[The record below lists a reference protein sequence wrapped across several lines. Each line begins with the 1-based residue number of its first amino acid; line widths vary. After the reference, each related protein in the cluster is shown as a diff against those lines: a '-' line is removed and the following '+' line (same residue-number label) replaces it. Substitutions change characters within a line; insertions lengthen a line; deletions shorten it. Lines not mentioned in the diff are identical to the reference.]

1 MCEEHTLEY
10 IEKKRER
17 IKKIS
22 FAVIYFA
29 AGILCIILCYFC
41 YNSIQNQ
48 LYKERA
54 VHLSEISEQ
63 MVKMLDD
70 VVKDQWKTA
79 VAYENKIEQE
89 SPRNYRELWEIQKM
103 SEEDMEL
110 RGMYIVILDNKNNY
124 YDSKGNMGKMDG
136 MDGETIS
143 STSYGDLKISK
154 NRLIVIKQLEHP
166 IYFQDS
172 SVVLTRIAVVKDM
185 ATICNLL
192 EVQEFQ
198 SNSFIYII
206 NKNGDMIF
214 QENHAEWIEKSNALS
229 ALEKVEFLH
238 GDYSTLYQQVT
249 MRGRG
254 CMEVSL
260 AEKGYFLALEPMEIC
275 DWTMLLLVPS
285 DTVSVNSKKFMK
297 AIIICVSV
305 IATVIMVLLAILIFM
320 SLSASNSK
328 RRILQQERTN
338 RALRNAMAAESANKA
353 KSEFLAHMSHDVR
366 TPINGIIGMAKIA
379 KDNLDSKDILEDCIQ
394 KILFS
399 SDHLLSLINDILDMS
414 KIESGKIELAHE
426 PFDLMDLMDECTS
439 IISGQLEQSNVQ
451 FEQEYN
457 NLFHTKLMGDELHLR
472 QILVNILSNAVK
484 FTSENGNILLQ
495 VSELSADNEI
505 ARFQFAIIDT
515 GKGMSEEFL
524 KHIFE
529 PFTQEDNSRSR
540 YQGSGLG
547 MAIVKKMVDR
557 MNGQITVNSH
567 LGEGTSFIVDLAF
580 DLDKQSIAENS
591 GEKKPFEKANLQGLK
606 TLLVEDNEMN
616 LEIIT
621 YILKDAGI
629 EVAHAWNG
637 QEALQIFERS
647 EVGEFSFIFM
657 DVMMP
662 VMNGIEATKAIR
674 SLEREDAKT
683 IPIFAMT
690 ANAYVEDMKETREA
704 GMNEHLSKPIDIDRM
719 FQMMEKYSFRSPFG

>member
-54 VHLSEISEQ
+54 VHLSEISGQ

-110 RGMYIVILDNKNNY
+110 SGMYIVILDNKNNY

-616 LEIIT
+616 IEIIT

>member
-54 VHLSEISEQ
+54 VHLSEISGQ

-110 RGMYIVILDNKNNY
+110 SGMYIVILDNKNNY

-366 TPINGIIGMAKIA
+366 TPINGIIGLAKIA

-616 LEIIT
+616 IEIIT